1 MVKVLSHFAGELAD
15 LVVADGAPDAT
26 GRSDFDEYV
35 QHQLLISELLLAE
48 SLLRQGGVF
57 VAKVFRGEHS
67 GELYARLNRDFEE
80 VLCCKPRASR
90 NSSQESFVVCR
101 GFLANL
107 EEGDTAYA
115 PERHEALADLGPGAP
130 SQVAAFVACGG
141 SDSLDAD
148 TNYPVANDHRVLE
161 PPAPPIAA
169 PYKAALE
176 ERRRGT
182 KRCARDGAEGEG
194 AASAGTGD

>member
-1 MVKVLSHFAGELAD
+1 MFF
-15 LVVADGAPDAT
+15 T
-26 GRSDFDEYV
+26 
-35 QHQLLISELLLAE
+35 
-48 SLLRQGGVF
+48 
-57 VAKVFRGEHS
+57 
-67 GELYARLNRDFEE
+67 

-130 SQVAAFVACGG
+130 SQ
-141 SDSLDAD
+141 D
-148 TNYPVANDHRVLE
+148 TNYPVANDHCVLE

-194 AASAGTGD
+194 TSYGLTSSFATSTLIPHPEWACLHQH